1 MLYFNVEYLFK
12 DKDHHMVSQQDVDRL
27 KALFARIEEGSAG
40 VCVMGSANVDYT
52 VETERLPKPGETVSA
67 GPLRI
72 LPGGK
77 SANQAASAGKAGA
90 TVTMLGMVGTD
101 DNGSF
106 LLSQLSDAHVD
117 VSKVERFDGPSGST
131 VITVDAEGENTIV
144 YSSGSNAHVSA
155 GYVEKNRDT
164 LDNTAVLGL
173 CLESPMD
180 AVIRSAQICHR
191 NGVPV
196 LLNDSPFVAELPQE
210 LVDNTDIL
218 LVNEHEM
225 AQLLGLD
232 INEDDLYPQSPYW
245 QSVAAALEKF
255 GYTRAIVTL
264 GSHGAIAFEPGK
276 AEYIPAVKVSAVDT
290 TGCGDSFMG
299 TILAGLSARLTLADS
314 AWLASYVAAYAA
326 TGLGAQASYGTA
338 AQITEFFA
346 AMARQG

>member
-1 MLYFNVEYLFK
+1 
-12 DKDHHMVSQQDVDRL
+12 MVSQQDVDRL

-67 GPLRI
+67 GPLQI

-90 TVTMLGMVGTD
+90 AVTMLGMVGTD

-131 VITVDAEGENTIV
+131 VITVDAKGENTIV

-155 GYVEKNRDT
+155 DYVEKNRDA

-180 AVIRSAQICHR
+180 AVIRSAQICH
-191 NGVPV
+191 
-196 LLNDSPFVAELPQE
+196 ELP
-210 LVDNTDIL
+210 
-218 LVNEHEM
+218 
-225 AQLLGLD
+225 
-232 INEDDLYPQSPYW
+232 
-245 QSVAAALEKF
+245 
-255 GYTRAIVTL
+255 
-264 GSHGAIAFEPGK
+264 
-276 AEYIPAVKVSAVDT
+276 
-290 TGCGDSFMG
+290 
-299 TILAGLSARLTLADS
+299 
-314 AWLASYVAAYAA
+314 
-326 TGLGAQASYGTA
+326 
-338 AQITEFFA
+338 
-346 AMARQG
+346 

>member
-1 MLYFNVEYLFK
+1 
-12 DKDHHMVSQQDVDRL
+12 MVSQQDVDRL

-67 GPLRI
+67 GPLQI

-90 TVTMLGMVGTD
+90 AVTMLGMVGTD

-131 VITVDAEGENTIV
+131 VITVDAKGENTIV

-155 GYVEKNRDT
+155 DYVEKNRDA

-173 CLESPMD
+173 CLESPMA

-232 INEDDLYPQSPYW
+232 INEDDLSPHSPYW

-314 AWLASYVAAYAA
+314 AWMASYVAAYAA